1 LHNLGRPK
9 RANCHLNGGKSK
21 SNDNC
26 AQLADL
32 GNQKQSQRF
41 VPSFLRFRWL
51 VVVVVVVMTV
61 VTCYC
66 RQLKTYA
73 QHPQT
78 PPNKNTHTHTTH
90 PFGLHKLLFD
100 NVKVPR
106 KQIKKHIEIGLMY
119 GGSQSGCE
127 STSTST
133 SASSWSGVLVSLAAV
148 CFTGFN
154 PKIKRELS
162 IKICDPFRGRLP
174 LQRRD
179 ADCCFKIKTSCA
191 LEKHTGKE
199 QRTKNVGVG

>member
-1 LHNLGRPK
+1 VAGCCRCCCYDRRYLLLQAIKNVRPTP
-9 RANCHLNGGKSK
+9 
-21 SNDNC
+21 SNTP
-26 AQLADL
+26 
-32 GNQKQSQRF
+32 KQR
-41 VPSFLRFRWL
+41 
-51 VVVVVVVMTV
+51 
-61 VTCYC
+61 
-66 RQLKTYA
+66 
-73 QHPQT
+73 
-78 PPNKNTHTHTTH
+78 HTHTH